1 MASLAVLERLS
12 KADDPKKALL
22 KELGD
27 TSAVGELMGARIL
40 VAIYVG
46 PEKMKSGLYRPQSQL
61 KEDIFQGV
69 VGLVIKKGPVA
80 FTNDDKND
88 FHGQTVNVGDW
99 VTFRPGDGKR
109 IQINGVD
116 CRLIEDVL
124 IDMKISDPEL
134 ITHQ

>member
-61 KEDIFQGV
+61 KEDIWQSC
-69 VGLVIKKGPVA
+69 VGLVIKKGPQA
-80 FTNDDKND
+80 FVNDEKND
-88 FHGQTVNVGDW
+88 FHGQAADVGDW

-116 CRLIEDVL
+116 CRVIEDVL
-124 IDMKISDPEL
+124 LEMIIKDPEL